1 MIRLDEELAAIAG
14 DPEGALASLSV
25 LALRQGRVVHVQ
37 QFGRRFI
44 DAQDPQGDRAARA
57 DTLYR
62 IASISKLVTTLG
74 VMKLV
79 EAGRLSL
86 DGDASE
92 WLGWRLRNPRFPD
105 VPVTPRMMLSH
116 TSSIRDD
123 GGYNWPEPVKLRDAL
138 AANTAMWATQAPPGA
153 WFEYA
158 NLPWGLLGTII
169 ERASG
174 ERFDRFM
181 RREVLAPLGMDA
193 TYNPADLGDKAGER
207 IATLYRKR
215 TGPEG
220 RETWDP
226 EGPWNAQVDDYS
238 RGPPVARA
246 SDAYEIGTNGTL
258 FGPQGGLRASASDL
272 GRVARM
278 LLGRGEIEG
287 QRILQPATV
296 AQMLATQ
303 WRFDGHNG
311 ESDYAVTRR
320 RFNAWGLGNQH
331 FLDVSGPA
339 HGDRLVEGGG
349 FRAVGHLGDAYGLT
363 SALVFDPGSGD
374 GMVFLTGGSAFDPY
388 ARPGHWSA
396 LSRYEERIL
405 TALWR
410 RGVRGIDP

>member
-14 DPEGALASLSV
+14 DPEGPLASLSV
-25 LALRQGRVVHVQ
+25 LALRQGRVVYVQ

-44 DAQDPQGDRAARA
+44 DGEDPQRDRAARA

-79 EAGRLSL
+79 EGGRLSL

-92 WLGWRLRNPRFPD
+92 WVGWRLRNPHFPEA
-105 VPVTPRMMLSH
+105 PITPRMMLAH

-138 AANTAMWATQAPPGA
+138 AANAAMWSAKAPPGA
-153 WFEYA
+153 RFEYA
-158 NLPWGLLGTII
+158 NLPWGLLGTMV
-169 ERASG
+169 ERVTG

-193 TYNPADLGDKAGER
+193 TYNPADLGEAAAER

-215 TGPEG
+215 SGPEG
-220 RETWDP
+220 HEVWDAK
-226 EGPWNAQVDDYS
+226 GPWNAQVDDYS
-238 RGPPVARA
+238 QAPPLPRA

-258 FGPQGGLRASASDL
+258 FGPQGGLRASAGDL

-278 LLGRGEIEG
+278 LLGRGELDG
-287 QRILQPATV
+287 KRVLQPRTV
-296 AQMLATQ
+296 DEMLATQ

-331 FLDVSGPA
+331 FTDVSGPA
-339 HGDRLVEGGG
+339 QGDRLVEGGG

-363 SALVFDPGSGD
+363 SALAFDPASGD
-374 GMVFLTGGSAFDPY
+374 GMVFLSGGSAFDPY
-388 ARPGHWSA
+388 ARPGKWSA

-410 RGVRGIDP
+410 RAVRGIDP

>member
-14 DPEGALASLSV
+14 DPEGPLASLSV
-25 LALRQGRVVHVQ
+25 LALRQGRVVYVQ

-44 DAQDPQGDRAARA
+44 DGQDPQRDRAARA

-79 EAGRLSL
+79 EGGRLSL

-92 WLGWRLRNPRFPD
+92 WVGWRLRNPHFPEAAI
-105 VPVTPRMMLSH
+105 TPRMMLTH

-138 AANTAMWATQAPPGA
+138 AANAAMWSTTAPPGA
-153 WFEYA
+153 RFEYA
-158 NLPWGLLGTII
+158 NLPWGLLGTMV
-169 ERASG
+169 ERVTG

-193 TYNPADLGDKAGER
+193 TYNPADLGEAAAER

-215 TGPEG
+215 SGPEG
-220 RETWDP
+220 REVWDAK
-226 EGPWNAQVDDYS
+226 GPWNAQVDDYS
-238 RGPPVARA
+238 QAPPAPRA

-258 FGPQGGLRASASDL
+258 FGPQGGVRASASDL

-278 LLGRGEIEG
+278 LLGRGELDG
-287 QRILQPATV
+287 KRVLQPRTV
-296 AQMLATQ
+296 DEMLSTQ
-303 WRFDGHNG
+303 WRYDGHNG

-331 FLDVSGPA
+331 FMDVSGPA
-339 HGDRLVEGGG
+339 QGDRLVEGGG

-363 SALVFDPGSGD
+363 SAVAFDPASGD
-374 GMVFLTGGSAFDPY
+374 GMVFLSGGSAFDPY
-388 ARPGHWSA
+388 ARPGNWSA

-410 RGVRGIDP
+410 RAVRGIDP